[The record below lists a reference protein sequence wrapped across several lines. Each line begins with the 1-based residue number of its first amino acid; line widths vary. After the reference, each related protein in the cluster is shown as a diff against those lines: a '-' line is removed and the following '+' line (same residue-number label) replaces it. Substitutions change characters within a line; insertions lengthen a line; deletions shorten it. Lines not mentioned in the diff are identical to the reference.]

1 MFMTYYNLAHDQPY
15 SFLYIDGQTN
25 PARFYRRHETLLG
38 IGKKKVVEEEPKE
51 MDDDIFSQAK
61 TKGDPELKMKKPK
74 KEHDV
79 EDLYFGDDPV
89 E

>member
-1 MFMTYYNLAHDQPY
+1 MTYYNLAHDQPY

-38 IGKKKVVEEEPKE
+38 IGKKKVINEEPKE

-61 TKGDPELKMKKPK
+61 TKDNKEMKMKKPK
-74 KEHDV
+74 KDEAV
-79 EDLYFGDDPV
+79 KDLYFGGDDDL
-89 E
+89 